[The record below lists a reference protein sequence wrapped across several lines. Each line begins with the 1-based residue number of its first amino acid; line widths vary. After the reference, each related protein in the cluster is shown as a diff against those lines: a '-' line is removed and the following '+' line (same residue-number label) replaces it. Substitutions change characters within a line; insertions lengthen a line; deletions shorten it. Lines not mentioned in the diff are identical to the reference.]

1 MIGRQVLPAARSAT
15 RGLPVAAP
23 TNLPATTPGYVS
35 DLNTPLLMFSEHDVW
50 TLRDAAEGV
59 FVTGGIG
66 SGKSSG
72 SGSMLAKSY
81 LRSGFGGVVCCANI
95 DEVDRWRRYCAE
107 TGRERS
113 LIVVD
118 KSLAH
123 HFNFLEYQMT
133 VGRGSTFEAVAVLL
147 EILKAAAADGGG
159 EAKEDFWNKS
169 MRELLSRSLAPLW
182 AAYGRVTLADLMR
195 FIRERPLKVEQLDDE
210 GDFVK
215 TSFWAKTMELAID
228 GDLHPMDEEDY
239 DQVWGYWTSKSEM
252 MAEDQRTA
260 GNIVKTLTAQLEP
273 FLTGDLRKLFC
284 THSTFVPELTFEGAV
299 IVLDLSAHDWG
310 QEGIFAQH
318 IVKVM
323 WQKAIQRRPKTPDAR
338 PCFLFADECQY
349 FLVPSDQP
357 FASTA
362 RACRALTVYL
372 TQNLPGIYA
381 KIGGARAQDV
391 TDALLGNLATK
402 IFHAQ
407 PDYRTAEWAANM
419 IGKALTWRENVGE
432 NTGYQTGTN
441 SSSGSS
447 SGAGPATHSHTYGT
461 SEGSSFGSSHG
472 ASQVVDYRLQPS
484 HFTTLT
490 KGGGPERA
498 SGAVI
503 FQAGRVFAY
512 TGSTWTPALFPQS

>member
-1 MIGRQVLPAARSAT
+1 MIGRQLLPAGSNATSVLPAVAPINSSAPQ
-15 RGLPVAAP
+15 L
-23 TNLPATTPGYVS
+23 GYVH
-35 DLNTPLLMFSEHDVW
+35 DLDTPLLMFSEHDVW
-50 TLRDAAEGV
+50 RLRDAAEGV

-72 SGSMLAKSY
+72 SGEMLAKSY

-95 DEVDRWRRYCAE
+95 DEVDRWRRYCTE
-107 TGRERS
+107 TGREQS

-118 KSLAH
+118 KSLEH
-123 HFNFLEYQMT
+123 RFNFLEYQMT
-133 VGRGSTFEAVAVLL
+133 VGRGSTFEAVSVLL
-147 EILKAAAADGGG
+147 EILKAASGDQGG
-159 EAKEDFWNKS
+159 EAKDDFWNKS

-195 FIRERPLKVEQLDDE
+195 FIRERPIRPGQLDPN
-210 GDFVK
+210 GSWMA
-215 TSFWAKTMELAID
+215 TSFWAQTMEQVLD
-228 GDLHPMDEEDY
+228 GDVHPMDEEDY
-239 DQVWGYWTSKSEM
+239 DQVWGYWTSQSEM

-323 WQKAIQRRPKTPDAR
+323 WQKAMQRRPKTPDAR

-381 KIGGARAQDV
+381 KIGGARAQDT

-419 IGKALTWRENVGE
+419 IGKAVQWRENVGE
-432 NTGYQTGTN
+432 NEGFQTGTN
-441 SSSGSS
+441 ASSGSS
-447 SGAGPATHSHTYGT
+447 SSGGPSSHSHTTGNSEGRSYGT
-461 SEGSSFGSSHG
+461 SRG

-503 FQAGRVFAY
+503 FQAGRVFSY
-512 TGSTWTPALFPQS
+512 TGSTWTPALFRQS